1 MFEPKSFYKKC
12 KLYYGPKKE
21 EEDQLDITTVCYFK
35 DVKNK
40 LASISVYGVHLEDAL
55 LSVMREV
62 FKETG
67 ESRPVFALI
76 QGEKK

>member
-1 MFEPKSFYKKC
+1 MYQQYQPYKI
-12 KLYYGPKKE
+12 KLNIPTPVPVK
-21 EEDQLDITTVCYFK
+21 QLDITTVCYYK
-35 DVKNK
+35 SLENK

-76 QGEKK
+76 QGENK